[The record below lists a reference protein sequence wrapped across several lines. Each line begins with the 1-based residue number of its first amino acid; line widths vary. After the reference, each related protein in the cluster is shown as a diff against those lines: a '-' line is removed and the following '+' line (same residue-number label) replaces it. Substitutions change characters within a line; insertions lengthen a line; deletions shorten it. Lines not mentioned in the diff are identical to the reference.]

1 MIKKIAI
8 VGAVAVAL
16 AQSVQAVPI
25 TGNIGFA
32 GTAVLNTANASTA
45 TAVVGWINSH
55 VETSS
60 GNFSLLVALNDAVFF
75 YAPWSFNSGPLPSF
89 FWQVDGFKFSL
100 SASAIFSQGPTFLD
114 VVLTGT
120 VSGNGYDATAFE
132 GTFQVANPPSNAGL
146 AQFSE
151 RLSFNSIPDGGTTVL
166 LLGAA
171 LSGLALIRRKL
182 AA

>member
-32 GTAVLNTANASTA
+32 GTAVLNTANAA
-45 TAVVGWINSH
+45 TASTVVGWINTH
-55 VETSS
+55 VETVS
-60 GNFSLLVALNDAVFF
+60 GDFSVFTALNHAVLFHN
-75 YAPWSFNSGPLPSF
+75 PWSFNSGPISSF
-89 FWQVDGFKFSL
+89 WVVDGFTFSL
-100 SASAIFSQGPTFLD
+100 SASARFSSPGAQLLD
-114 VVLTGT
+114 VLLSGT
-120 VSGNGYDATAFE
+120 VSGHGFNATAFE

-146 AQFSE
+146 AQFSAH
-151 RLSFNSIPDGGTTVL
+151 LSFNSIPDGGTTVL

-171 LSGLALIRRKL
+171 LSGLALFRRKL